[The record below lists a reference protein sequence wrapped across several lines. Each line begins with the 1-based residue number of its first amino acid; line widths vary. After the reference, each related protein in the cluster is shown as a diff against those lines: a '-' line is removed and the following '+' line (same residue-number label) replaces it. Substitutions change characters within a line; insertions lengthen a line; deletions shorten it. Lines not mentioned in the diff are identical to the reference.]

1 MTQIIGKTI
10 SHYRIIEEVGRG
22 GMGVVYLAEDT
33 KLERKVAIKFLPHNI
48 SIHSAERERL
58 KIEAKAAAS
67 LNHNNIATIHS
78 IEETDD
84 EIFIVMEHID
94 GQELK
99 KIINNTPI
107 PVDEALRI
115 SQQIADGLAAAHSK
129 GIVHRDIKS
138 SNIMITEDGKVKIMD
153 FGLAKVRGAAQ
164 VTKLG
169 TTVGTAAYMSPEQ
182 ARGEEVDQRTD
193 IWSFGVLLCEMLTG
207 FSPFKGDY
215 ENAIIYSILN
225 EEPRFTTKL
234 PLELEQVVLKMLAK
248 DPAQRYQ
255 HMEEVL
261 QSFRNIDTQEDKDAP
276 KITENSIAV
285 LPFENISPDK
295 DADYFA
301 DGLAE
306 ELIVNLTKIRDLRV
320 ISRTTA
326 LRYKGTNKDIKTIGK
341 GLGTMYVMTGSVRK
355 FQDNLRISVQL
366 INAHIDT
373 QQWAETY
380 KGKLED
386 VFDIQENVSKQ
397 IVDALRIELT
407 PTQKKE
413 LEKRA
418 TVNHEAFDLYLRAKG
433 FLYKLTKKDVK
444 ISIDL
449 FQKAI
454 QVDPHYASAYAGL
467 SEAYMDLY
475 DHFERTE
482 NLLTQAQETALKA
495 LSMDSSLS
503 DAHAT
508 LAQAY
513 LHKDLSEK
521 AYESGKKA
529 IELDPNS
536 FVCYWILGRIYF
548 SNGKN
553 AEALELHKRAA
564 VLNPDFYTAYSD
576 IRMCYEKL
584 GLKEKAKEAV
594 TKALEFYPGYL
605 DIHPDDAR
613 AHLFYAMDLVQ
624 AEKIDEAKKEAA
636 KALELNPNDSLM
648 QYNAACFYSAM
659 GEKQHAI
666 ETLKKAIVSGWQAY
680 QWLKSDPD
688 FDNIRNEPEF
698 IELMKGK

>member
-1 MTQIIGKTI
+1 
-10 SHYRIIEEVGRG
+10 
-22 GMGVVYLAEDT
+22 
-33 KLERKVAIKFLPHNI
+33 
-48 SIHSAERERL
+48 
-58 KIEAKAAAS
+58 
-67 LNHNNIATIHS
+67 
-78 IEETDD
+78 
-84 EIFIVMEHID
+84 
-94 GQELK
+94 
-99 KIINNTPI
+99 
-107 PVDEALRI
+107 
-115 SQQIADGLAAAHSK
+115 
-129 GIVHRDIKS
+129 
-138 SNIMITEDGKVKIMD
+138 
-153 FGLAKVRGAAQ
+153 
-164 VTKLG
+164 
-169 TTVGTAAYMSPEQ
+169 
-182 ARGEEVDQRTD
+182 
-193 IWSFGVLLCEMLTG
+193 
-207 FSPFKGDY
+207 
-215 ENAIIYSILN
+215 
-225 EEPRFTTKL
+225 
-234 PLELEQVVLKMLAK
+234 
-248 DPAQRYQ
+248 
-255 HMEEVL
+255 
-261 QSFRNIDTQEDKDAP
+261 
-276 KITENSIAV
+276 
-285 LPFENISPDK
+285 
-295 DADYFA
+295 
-301 DGLAE
+301 
-306 ELIVNLTKIRDLRV
+306 
-320 ISRTTA
+320 
-326 LRYKGTNKDIKTIGK
+326 
-341 GLGTMYVMTGSVRK
+341 MYVMTGSVRK

-536 FVCYWILGRIYF
+536 FICYWILGRIYF
-548 SNGKN
+548 SNRKF
-553 AEALELHKRAA
+553 AEALELHKRVA

-594 TKALEFYPGYL
+594 IKALEFYPGYL
-605 DIHPDDAR
+605 DRHPDDAR
-613 AHLFYAMDLVQ
+613 ARLFYAMDLVH
-624 AEKIDEAKKEAA
+624 AEKTDEAKKEAV

-659 GEKQHAI
+659 GEKQSAI
-666 ETLKKAIVSGWQAY
+666 ETLKKAITSGWKAY
-680 QWLKSDPD
+680 VWHKSDPD
-688 FDNIRNEPEF
+688 YDYIRNEPEF
-698 IELMKGK
+698 IELIKGK